1 MNFFIFYFRW
11 KPNKAMYLGQAFNR
25 KFIKIKMN
33 DNEIEHRKKYTFIE
47 QLLRKLKSIVFF
59 NY

>member
-1 MNFFIFYFRW
+1 
-11 KPNKAMYLGQAFNR
+11 MYLGQAFNR